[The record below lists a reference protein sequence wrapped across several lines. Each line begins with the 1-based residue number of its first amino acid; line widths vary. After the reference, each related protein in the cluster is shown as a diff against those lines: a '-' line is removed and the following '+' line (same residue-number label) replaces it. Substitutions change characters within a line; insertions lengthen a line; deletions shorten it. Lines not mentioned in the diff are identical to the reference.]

1 MRVIAGQFRSRQLKS
16 LKGPALRPTSD
27 RLRET
32 LFNILALRIGGARF
46 LDLFA
51 GTGAVGIEA
60 VSRGAAFVV
69 FVESHPPAAR
79 LIGQNLAA
87 LGIAGNVRV
96 MNSGAVPAVT
106 RLAAEGLPPF
116 DFVFLDPP
124 YAQEDDYRATLE
136 ALDKAPLVGASGV
149 VVVEHRKSFALPERV
164 GRLEQFRRLRQGDAA
179 LGFYRRT
186 APEG

>member
-32 LFNILALRIGGARF
+32 LFNILSPRIEGSRF

-60 VSRGAAFVV
+60 VSRSAAFVV

-79 LIGQNLAA
+79 LIAANLAA
-87 LGIAGNVRV
+87 LGVVEGVRV
-96 MNSGAVPAVT
+96 MNAAAVAAVAK
-106 RLAAEGLPPF
+106 LAAEGLGPF
-116 DFVFLDPP
+116 DCVFLDPP
-124 YAQEDDYRATLE
+124 YAQESDYGATLE
-136 ALDKAPLVGASGV
+136 ALDEARLVAESGV
-149 VVVEHRKSFALPERV
+149 VIVEHRKSFALPARV
-164 GRLEQFRRLRQGDAA
+164 GDLEQFRRLRQGDAS

-186 APEG
+186 APAG